1 MGNIFSSKVF
11 LLLILREVIDKL
23 PYGQNLFCIM
33 YGDLICSGL
42 HIKCRIQNRKYK
54 ENIQRAPYSFWDTLS
69 FLKLFC
75 PEFGIFMKIDFQFYR
90 NEICLT
96 ALFTNSC
103 KSFET
108 SAAIFE
114 VIERYCNICKIW
126 SYWSLLQYFF
136 HFHHCGLPLMI
147 QRQLRKLI

>member
-1 MGNIFSSKVF
+1 MGNIFSSKVL
-11 LLLILREVIDKL
+11 LLLILREVIDKQ

-33 YGDLICSGL
+33 YGDLVCSGL
-42 HIKCRIQNRKYK
+42 HIICRIQNRKYK
-54 ENIQRAPYSFWDTLS
+54 ENLQRSPCLNSFWDTFS

-96 ALFTNSC
+96 ALFTISC

-108 SAAIFE
+108 VAIFE
-114 VIERYCNICKIW
+114 VIERYWNAMHYDLLLMSW
-126 SYWSLLQYFF
+126 SKWKFSFF
-136 HFHHCGLPLMI
+136 
-147 QRQLRKLI
+147 R